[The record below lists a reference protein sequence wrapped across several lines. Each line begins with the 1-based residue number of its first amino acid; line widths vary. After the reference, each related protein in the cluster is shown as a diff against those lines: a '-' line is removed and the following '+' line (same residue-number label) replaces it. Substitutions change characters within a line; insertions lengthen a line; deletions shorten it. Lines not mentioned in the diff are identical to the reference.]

1 MTANINYDF
10 VQDKSEVPELVM
22 KPKMLNICE

>member
-10 VQDKSEVPELVM
+10 IQDKSEVLDLVM